1 MLGLFYCFLSSGI
14 FIKEIRYLYIVSI
27 KNNILLRFQIIL
39 FPKTNL
45 RRKQMAKSD
54 LLKEAIADAKAVKET
69 ALANAK
75 IALQEAFQPR
85 IKSMLETELIGELE
99 DDEMAM
105 DEPMDDMGDEM
116 GMDDMGDEMGA
127 EGEPM
132 DVGDIE
138 IDTDMDGEIDFTG
151 DIMSKPGMD
160 AEPEMDDM
168 GDEPIDEPMGD
179 LEGDAAMGDDAGD
192 ELGIEEIIR
201 ELEEDLETEGTH
213 EGMYMAGEED
223 VVADEEDLNAGM
235 KYEMYSADKRGQ
247 EYNERA
253 DNFRVN
259 EDSSI
264 DDLIEAILAEEEDDK
279 KMNAAEEDKDEKAA
293 KNEKHCVAENKEL
306 KSTLGEAYDTVSHL
320 KSVINE
326 VNLLNAKLLYTNKL
340 FRNFDLNEGQKM
352 KVIENFDRAGNTRE
366 AKLVFATLAES
377 FHKPTAGKKIV
388 KESKSMA
395 SKPVASTAPSK
406 ETTQVLTEGFEQ
418 ANRWKKLAGLIK

>member
-75 IALQEAFQPR
+75 IALQEAFTPR

-116 GMDDMGDEMGA
+116 AMDEPMGDMGDEMGA

-160 AEPEMDDM
+160 AEPEMD
-168 GDEPIDEPMGD
+168 EPMGD
-179 LEGDAAMGDDAGD
+179 LEGDAAMGDDMGD
-192 ELGIEEIIR
+192 DLGIEEIIK
-201 ELEEDLETEGTH
+201 ELEEDLES
-213 EGMYMAGEED
+213 EGMENEMYVSDGEEE
-223 VVADEEDLNAGM
+223 EEDLVAAGM
-235 KYEMYSADKRGQ
+235 RNEMDDPKAHTDGIELS
-247 EYNERA
+247 E
-253 DNFRVN
+253 
-259 EDSSI
+259 SI
-264 DDLIEAILAEEEDDK
+264 DDLIEAILAEEDEDENPKESRGDK
-279 KMNAAEEDKDEKAA
+279 KKNEEMKDKKDETNEDRCIT
-293 KNEKHCVAENKEL
+293 KNEEL
-306 KSTLGEAYDTVSHL
+306 KETLGEAYDTVSHL

-377 FHKPTAGKKIV
+377 FHKPTAGKRIV
-388 KESKSMA
+388 KESRSMA